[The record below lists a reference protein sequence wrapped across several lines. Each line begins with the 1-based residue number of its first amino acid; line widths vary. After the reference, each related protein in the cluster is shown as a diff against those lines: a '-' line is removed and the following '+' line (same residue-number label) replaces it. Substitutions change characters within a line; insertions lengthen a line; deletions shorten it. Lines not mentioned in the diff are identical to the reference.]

1 MKNMRQIARPASVDE
16 EKDQTDA
23 AATKYKNFNNRK
35 TSGSTVSSDDQN
47 TVGEFINPVYRDS
60 SIKRDDQNNISQ
72 KDKEAYD
79 SLNFRSDSK
88 ASQQNGHPARTDIT
102 KPPGE
107 EIEMGVHN
115 YGYGDNE
122 KARPNSWD
130 KSISTFSPYAVDTP
144 IGGPVESQSN
154 TGLSVQDKRNSISK
168 GSEYSFIGEENPYA
182 APSIKN
188 PDYDTIP
195 GLEKG
200 RLPPPRQGTRKTNL
214 AYESAVIKHTEVR
227 KTVDKS
233 PKEGYAAEEGSSCC
247 HVIFTILVG
256 LLALIAIVVVFLVVF
271 GVISAKKCK
280 ECDVQVPSTDSQTGG
295 QNGNDANKAILAEIE
310 ALRNNLTALHK
321 AMANNPKPVNQTGTI
336 ILLQNEVSQ
345 QKLHVQTLTNEL
357 AKQRNLTSSLNQT
370 TQKLKEQFTLNKQ
383 QMIKSDETLRIRQT
397 TLFNTV
403 RKLDQTI
410 SKNMTRTE
418 AKIGQMNASLA
429 NDILQT
435 RSDIVDVLANKISTR
450 NFTKLI
456 NDSQN
461 VVDQLY
467 GMINVSRDNIVKLNS
482 SLASNLETLEQ
493 DVSKI
498 TYKITGNLLT
508 TCKLDNKLLI
518 KITNH

>member
-370 TQKLKEQFTLNKQ
+370 FEAKKLEKPGPVGLQGINGVNGTSGAPGPRGPGPNLKECTYVTKPSSRTIGDGDSIPDRLVVDYTFQNNEVIVGGYCSSSVTIDFEL
-383 QMIKSDETLRIRQT
+383 TLR
-397 TLFNTV
+397 
-403 RKLDQTI
+403 
-410 SKNMTRTE
+410 
-418 AKIGQMNASLA
+418 
-429 NDILQT
+429 
-435 RSDIVDVLANKISTR
+435 
-450 NFTKLI
+450 
-456 NDSQN
+456 
-461 VVDQLY
+461 
-467 GMINVSRDNIVKLNS
+467 
-482 SLASNLETLEQ
+482 EQ
-493 DVSKI
+493 DNLYLCTCTNFKSGSSKVDCHI
-498 TYKITGNLLT
+498 SLFRCPKEQA
-508 TCKLDNKLLI
+508 
-518 KITNH
+518 

>member
-370 TQKLKEQFTLNKQ
+370 ITSAEVITGPRGPQGPPGTNGTNGALGPTGPPGINLEGCRKKRKRGVQSLN
-383 QMIKSDETLRIRQT
+383 LRLT
-397 TLFNTV
+397 TTGQWDT
-403 RKLDQTI
+403 KTEKII
-410 SKNMTRTE
+410 S
-418 AKIGQMNASLA
+418 ASCTSKKAVSMQL
-429 NDILQT
+429 
-435 RSDIVDVLANKISTR
+435 ISSE
-450 NFTKLI
+450 
-456 NDSQN
+456 DDG
-461 VVDQLY
+461 VVDLPAGNY
-467 GMINVSRDNIVKLNS
+467 ECECRMESITDGECVLHYWICP
-482 SLASNLETLEQ
+482 SN
-493 DVSKI
+493 
-498 TYKITGNLLT
+498 
-508 TCKLDNKLLI
+508 
-518 KITNH
+518 